1 MAHCDI
7 VLGRELLAEVPGNLP
22 APMLEVDR
30 HLRLDDVLVV
40 EWSGDYF
47 YWSGV
52 APGFVSLQG
61 AVEPPSLAMSLT
73 VPLR

>member
-7 VLGRELLAEVPGNLP
+7 VLGGELLAEVPGNLP

-40 EWSGDYF
+40 EWSGGYF

>member
-1 MAHCDI
+1 
-7 VLGRELLAEVPGNLP
+7 
-22 APMLEVDR
+22 MLEVDG

-52 APGFVSLQG
+52 APGFVSL
-61 AVEPPSLAMSLT
+61 
-73 VPLR
+73 